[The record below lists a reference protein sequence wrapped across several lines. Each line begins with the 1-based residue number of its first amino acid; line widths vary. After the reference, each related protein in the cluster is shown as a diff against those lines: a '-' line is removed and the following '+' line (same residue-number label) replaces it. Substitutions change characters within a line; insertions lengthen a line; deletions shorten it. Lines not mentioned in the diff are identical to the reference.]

1 MNATCKIYLNTY
13 MGPATITS
21 RMEFNSLGSFT
32 VSGPGKKIA
41 REWIKNATG
50 AFGHS
55 IGKYAAPCDLHC
67 AAMDLQQEPEE
78 EIQFVRFEGEIK
90 EYESGVPEGSV
101 P

>member
-1 MNATCKIYLNTY
+1 MKATCKIYLNTY

-41 REWIKNATG
+41 KEWIKNASG

-78 EIQFVRFEGEIK
+78 EIQFVRFEGEVK
-90 EYESGVPEGSV
+90 LYESSVPEGSV